1 MRKWKLLGFAG
12 LIGIAL
18 VGPGLNAKALNKD
31 TPAKSARMTLVAAP
45 VSGFPYN

>member
-18 VGPGLNAKALNKD
+18 VGPGLNAKALNKE
-31 TPAKSARMTLVAAP
+31 PAGKARLTLVALHAP
-45 VSGFPYN
+45 AIA